1 MILPVSATRMQLL
14 RLRKRLA
21 VARRGHKLLKD
32 KQEELMRQILALVEE
47 IRAHRERVEKETGR
61 ILGRF
66 AVARNAF
73 PPEYL
78 DEAVMLPTRK
88 MTVQVE
94 TRNILNIKVPV
105 FKKEISG
112 RIRCYGFSTTSAE
125 LDFALAALDKLL
137 DSLLV
142 LAEKEKTL
150 ELLADEM
157 EKTRRRVNALEFVL
171 IPDIED
177 TVKSIT
183 LKLSENERGALTRLM
198 RVKEI
203 IRK

>member
-1 MILPVSATRMQLL
+1 MM
-14 RLRKRLA
+14 RLKKRLA
-21 VARRGHKLLKD
+21 MAKRGHKLLKD
-32 KQEELMRQILALVEE
+32 KQEELMRQILSLIEGVRE
-47 IRAHRERVEKETGR
+47 HRERVEKETGR

-66 AVARNAF
+66 AVARNAYDPKF
-73 PPEYL
+73 L
-78 DEAVMLPTRK
+78 DEAVMLPTRQ
-88 MTVQVE
+88 VRVRVE

-112 RIRCYGFSTTSAE
+112 KTRCYGFAKTSGE

-150 ELLADEM
+150 ELLADEL

-171 IPDIED
+171 IPNIEE
-177 TVKSIT
+177 TVKSIA